1 LDTYE
6 ERREK
11 RRRFVRRNLY
21 WLVPLGV
28 IAAAGV
34 FIGLGFLVAWLWRV
48 TLGDIFG
55 VKPISFWQA
64 WGLMLLTQILFKAN
78 MQRSVPAGHVYRRAY
93 ERAAS
98 QVHESSGSAA
108 AGGGERP

>member
-55 VKPISFWQA
+55 VKAISFWQA
-64 WGLMLLTQILFKAN
+64 WGLILLSQILFKAHV
-78 MQRSVPAGHVYRRAY
+78 QRSVRPMRGRRCDPATGPATGQ
-93 ERAAS
+93 AAPE
-98 QVHESSGSAA
+98 VN
-108 AGGGERP
+108 R